1 MPLRANTL
9 GPKGRLSRFPKRRI
23 FKNWW
28 QSMAVGNCLQLS
40 TGSGWDVLQWKGGQ
54 GRYRVA
60 AVPRLVLGAAGLSM
74 PGTGHRAQRLHGSA
88 GGGRGGRVCAAVS
101 CRSLSRRAHLCKLRL
116 RAVSSKP
123 CFRFAQTACSLPPF
137 AAVTG
142 WPLSY
147 TWLRHVS
154 DKGRL
159 PIRRFASH
167 GLAHPA
173 RHTPA
178 PARAGKAPGETPAGA
193 FRRMPKG

>member
-1 MPLRANTL
+1 MVKGSGSVGMWSTCKVVHHVHAVGALVHQAEQARSLNARLRGRGARGEGL
-9 GPKGRLSRFPKRRI
+9 RGGFVSLLVPKGALIRHC
-23 FKNWW
+23 
-28 QSMAVGNCLQLS
+28 VTC
-40 TGSGWDVLQWKGGQ
+40 
-54 GRYRVA
+54 
-60 AVPRLVLGAAGLSM
+60 
-74 PGTGHRAQRLHGSA
+74 
-88 GGGRGGRVCAAVS
+88 
-101 CRSLSRRAHLCKLRL
+101 
-116 RAVSSKP
+116 AVSSKP

-142 WPLSY
+142 CGLSY
-147 TWLRHVS
+147 TWLRHVPANP
-154 DKGRL
+154 RL

>member
-1 MPLRANTL
+1 MFCS
-9 GPKGRLSRFPKRRI
+9 GR
-23 FKNWW
+23 
-28 QSMAVGNCLQLS
+28 
-40 TGSGWDVLQWKGGQ
+40 GGQ
-54 GRYRVA
+54 GRYRACA
-60 AVPRLVLGAAGLSM
+60 AVPALVVGAAGLSM
-74 PGTGHRAQRLHGSA
+74 PGTGHRAQRLQGSA
-88 GGGRGGRVCAAVS
+88 RGGRGGRVCAAVS

-116 RAVSSKP
+116 RAVRSKP

-137 AAVTG
+137 TAVTG

>member
-1 MPLRANTL
+1 MAPRANTS
-9 GPKGRLSRFPKRRI
+9 GPKGAAVPVSQKEEFL
-23 FKNWW
+23 KNWW

-40 TGSGWDVLQWKGGQ
+40 TGSGWDVLQWKGWA
-54 GRYRVA
+54 RPAPRS

-74 PGTGHRAQRLHGSA
+74 PGTGHRAQRLHGSEGEGA
-88 GGGRGGRVCAAVS
+88 RGRVCAAVS

-147 TWLRHVS
+147 TWLRHVP
-154 DKGRL
+154 DKGHL

-178 PARAGKAPGETPAGA
+178 PPRRGKHQGRHQRERSGG
-193 FRRMPKG
+193 R

>member
-1 MPLRANTL
+1 
-9 GPKGRLSRFPKRRI
+9 
-23 FKNWW
+23 
-28 QSMAVGNCLQLS
+28 MAVGNCLQLS
-40 TGSGWDVLQWKGGQ
+40 TGSGWDVLQWKGWA
-54 GRYRVA
+54 RP
-60 AVPRLVLGAAGLSM
+60 VPRLRGC
-74 PGTGHRAQRLHGSA
+74 PRPC
-88 GGGRGGRVCAAVS
+88 GGGSGLVHAWNGPQRAAVAWLCWRGARGEGLRGGFVS
-101 CRSLSRRAHLCKLRL
+101 LLVPKGALIRHCVTC
-116 RAVSSKP
+116 AVSSKP

-142 WPLSY
+142 CGLSY
-147 TWLRHVS
+147 TWLRHVPANP
-154 DKGRL
+154 RL

>member
-1 MPLRANTL
+1 MT
-9 GPKGRLSRFPKRRI
+9 
-23 FKNWW
+23 
-28 QSMAVGNCLQLS
+28 VGNCLQLS
-40 TGSGWDVLQWKGGQ
+40 TGSGWDVLQWKGWA
-54 GRYRVA
+54 RP
-60 AVPRLVLGAAGLSM
+60 VPRLRGCPRPCGGGSGLVHAWNGPQGAAVAWLCWRGARGEGL
-74 PGTGHRAQRLHGSA
+74 
-88 GGGRGGRVCAAVS
+88 RGGFVSLLVPKGALASAVS
-101 CRSLSRRAHLCKLRL
+101 SCARKKKRKAHLCKLRL
-116 RAVSSKP
+116 RAVRSKP

-137 AAVTG
+137 TAVTG